1 MTDMEYR
8 TLVEEGEVVGKSGQH
23 DSSTGCDC
31 EFEEPIDKYRDKIV
45 EYNGRKYIIYHTTP
59 VLVDD
64 TLWSTIILDSGG
76 WKTKSTKERI
86 NRHLPDG
93 FKLYQEDNEWY
104 LERKGDREDVEFH
117 DGMKISTI

>member
-1 MTDMEYR
+1 MLDIDYR
-8 TLVEEGEVVGKSGQH
+8 TLVEEGEVVEKSGVH

-31 EFEEPIDKYRDKIV
+31 EFKEPIDKYRDKVV
-45 EYNGRKYIIYHTTP
+45 EYKGVKYIIYHTTP
-59 VLVDD
+59 VLADD
-64 TLWSTIILDSGG
+64 PLWTTITLNSGG

-104 LERKGDREDVEFH
+104 LERDGEEDIYFY
-117 DGMKISTI
+117 DGMKVSTI